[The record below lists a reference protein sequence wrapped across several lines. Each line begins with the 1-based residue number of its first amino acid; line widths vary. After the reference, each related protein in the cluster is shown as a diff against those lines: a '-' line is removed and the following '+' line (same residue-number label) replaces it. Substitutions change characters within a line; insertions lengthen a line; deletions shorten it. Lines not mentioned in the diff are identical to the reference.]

1 MGLILGTGT
10 NAAYLEKTSRVPK
23 WQGAPC
29 EEMVTLSLTPSLT
42 LCRYALHINDLR
54 LQGRWDEKGV
64 YLFYLDLLTDLFH
77 MLV

>member
-1 MGLILGTGT
+1 MQSTRC
-10 NAAYLEKTSRVPK
+10 TSNHLPTL
-23 WQGAPC
+23 ALTLTLTL
-29 EEMVTLSLTPSLT
+29 TLSLSLTLTLTLTPSLT

>member
-1 MGLILGTGT
+1 MQSTRC
-10 NAAYLEKTSRVPK
+10 TSNHLPTL
-23 WQGAPC
+23 ALTLTLTL
-29 EEMVTLSLTPSLT
+29 TLSLSLTAHLSPFTPSLT